1 MSYKSNIKKI
11 NIVHSQINNNAVKFC
26 KKFINGNS
34 PRYVFGCNSYGK
46 SIADKIKIKGFIDDE
61 IKENYYYGKKVFKS
75 NEVEKAALVVSA
87 VVLGRPLT
95 ALSKLKKHSLSVLD
109 YFAFQ
114 KYSGLDLKNVVCLDE
129 FNNDFYNN
137 LNHYKWIFDNLA
149 DAESKVILNKIINF
163 RISKDLFFMKN
174 FIDSQYRQYFEPF
187 LKLQETG
194 ETFIDVGCYDGFTS
208 IEFIK
213 RFPNYKSIHIFEP
226 EPNNM
231 KIVKKNLSKFKNIS
245 YHPYGAS
252 DKNQSLKFKSAGSA
266 SIISDH
272 GDISIKVK
280 KIDDL
285 IKNSCSFIKMDIEG
299 GEIAAINGA
308 SKTICRF
315 SPRLAISVY
324 HKVNDLWKIPQ
335 EILKINSNYKIYL
348 RHYTEGF
355 TETVMFFVPKNF

>member
-1 MSYKSNIKKI
+1 MKATQKI
-11 NIVHSQINNNAVKFC
+11 NIKTDKINNNAIEFC
-26 KKFINGNS
+26 KKFISGKS

-46 SIADKIKIKGFIDDE
+46 SIADKIEIKGFIDDE
-61 IKENYYYGKKVFKS
+61 IKKKYYYGKKIFKS
-75 NEVEKAALVVSA
+75 NTVEKEALVISA

-95 ALSKLKKHSLSVLD
+95 ALSNVKKHLPSVLD

-137 LNHYKWIFDNLA
+137 LNHYDWIFNNLA
-149 DAESKVILNKIINF
+149 DLTSKETLNKIINF
-163 RISKDLFFMKN
+163 RISKNLFFMKD
-174 FIDSQYRQYFEPF
+174 FKDLQHRQYFEPF
-187 LKLQETG
+187 LKLQKTG
-194 ETFIDVGCYDGFTS
+194 ETFVDVGCYDGFTS

-213 RFPNYKSIHIFEP
+213 RCPNYKSIHIFEP

-231 KIVKKNLSKFKNIS
+231 KIVKKKLSKYNNIF

-252 DKNQSLKFKSAGSA
+252 NKNQSLKFKSAGSA
-266 SIISDH
+266 SIISNQ
-272 GDISIKVK
+272 GNISINVK
-280 KIDDL
+280 KIDEL

-299 GEIAAINGA
+299 GEIPAIKGA
-308 SKTICRF
+308 SKIIRRF
-315 SPRLAISVY
+315 NPRLAISVY
-324 HKVNDLWKIPQ
+324 HKVNDLWKIPK

-355 TETVMFFVPKNF
+355 TETVMFFVPENF